1 MGNELTACQTTP
13 SSVIAIDTM
22 TNAVV
27 SLGGTAPGGGIA
39 LSGFDPSGPAG
50 VVHDVA
56 GNRLLIAEAGC
67 NPAPTSDGGAPGAV
81 KLRGVEQVDLTAN
94 TSKILLDASDQGF
107 PGNLVYIDPTHA
119 VLGFIYPVP
128 AVFLWDPT
136 STTIGAQLMN
146 APQTFDYDGNGN
158 LVGASV
164 VYGDAGAAT
173 TNIFSMPLAT
183 PNDITVLQ
191 SNVIDLGDGYVA
203 SVGVWPRP

>member
-1 MGNELTACQTTP
+1 
-13 SSVIAIDTM
+13 
-22 TNAVV
+22 
-27 SLGGTAPGGGIA
+27 
-39 LSGFDPSGPAG
+39 
-50 VVHDVA
+50 
-56 GNRLLIAEAGC
+56 
-67 NPAPTSDGGAPGAV
+67 
-81 KLRGVEQVDLTAN
+81 
-94 TSKILLDASDQGF
+94 
-107 PGNLVYIDPTHA
+107 
-119 VLGFIYPVP
+119 
-128 AVFLWDPT
+128 
-136 STTIGAQLMN
+136 MN